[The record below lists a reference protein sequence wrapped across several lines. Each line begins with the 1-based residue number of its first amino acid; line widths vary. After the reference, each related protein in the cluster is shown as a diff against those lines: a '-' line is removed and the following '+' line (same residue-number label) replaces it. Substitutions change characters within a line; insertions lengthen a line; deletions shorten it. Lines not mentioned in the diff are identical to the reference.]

1 MEEEISTIFRQE
13 VTFKRNDAQLWS
25 RGWLGLPPRLLAG
38 LPKHTWLS
46 QSQER
51 QEAAASSSAS
61 LPTWPLCCPP
71 QTLQLFPQHLGQ
83 RADEV
88 TFPPITHL
96 TLLSSIMGSCF
107 SGISSSLH
115 PARRPELEYLVP
127 NKWDPTCQMPLNSY
141 LNPTYDISKKDLASQ
156 KSIRWGPRQ
165 ILGLRPTMSA
175 CTQAE
180 HFSDPQWTEHM
191 PSPLY
196 PKTWTKNMFLRK
208 VSFWISSFTS
218 TPLLSLPTLRKIT
231 YDMDAVIFFIFQKS
245 LLSL

>member
-1 MEEEISTIFRQE
+1 MVKRVVG
-13 VTFKRNDAQLWS
+13 VTSPSPCWPTQTHLAQPEPGEARSCSL
-25 RGWLGLPPRLLAG
+25 LLCLLADMAT
-38 LPKHTWLS
+38 L
-46 QSQER
+46 
-51 QEAAASSSAS
+51 
-61 LPTWPLCCPP
+61 LPT
-71 QTLQLFPQHLGQ
+71 
-83 RADEV
+83 ADSP
-88 TFPPITHL
+88 TFSLAPGSKGRWSNLPITHL

-141 LNPTYDISKKDLASQ
+141 LNPTYDISKQDLASQ
-156 KSIRWGPRQ
+156 KSLRWGPRQ